1 MVNDN
6 SARITRTH
14 NIFLAIITIASIGTS
29 VESYTQGWEFWVP
42 PLIIIGLVASWAIHV
57 IQYRQVKFRENFYL
71 FFSLMV
77 SFYHGVHDTSY
88 FDLIVI
94 SALIMVIATLLRRRS
109 FLFIFLAEFYALLAV
124 QTVRAAR
131 ADAIVFDSLT
141 ISRILLHCIA
151 EFCIYK
157 ALKEII
163 LNGEFDTAELAK
175 RNEERAIDKVDME
188 DFLVNI
194 SHELRTPVNVISGLS
209 SIIFKNEKRDD
220 VGSIMDAGLRL
231 SHHIEDIQDYSEIQ
245 RGDVLIE
252 EDAYSIASLVNDVV
266 ADYRESN
273 DRSDLDVIVDLD
285 PAVPSIMKGDRRRIT
300 KIIRHLLSNAIKFTR
315 RGGVLLKITAVRH
328 DLDVNLLIE
337 VIDTGIGM
345 TQSELEKI
353 SRGSYQGN
361 RKRNRNTGGIGLGLP
376 IVYGFVR
383 KMNGFVSFDSAKGK
397 GTTARV
403 SISQTVIDPT
413 PCMVV
418 KNSSDINVATLIN
431 PKKYSSAAV
440 WEFYKTMTVDSAEG
454 FHVNL
459 FFTPGQSELN
469 KVLEK
474 NDIEYLFTGEK
485 EYAEDPA
492 FFDKLSKTVTVAVLV
507 SDGFN
512 KRVSKRILLVPKP
525 IYGFPF
531 AKLLNGEASD
541 AEVSKHN
548 TRPALEGM
556 RALVVDDEPLNLV
569 VAEGLFGEYNM
580 TVETA
585 QSGAEAIRKYQN
597 NEYDVVFMDHMMPEM
612 DGVEAMKRIS
622 DIASQ
627 RGKSARVIA
636 LTANVVSG
644 AKEMF
649 LKEGFAGFIGKPIE
663 ISEFERVMKRVFPGR
678 ATDSSDRKGGDV

>member
-14 NIFLAIITIASIGTS
+14 NIFLAIMTIASVGTT

-42 PLIIIGLVASWAIHV
+42 PLIIIGLIASWSIHV
-57 IQYRQVKFRENFYL
+57 VQYRQVIFRENFYL
-71 FFSLMV
+71 FYSLMV

-94 SALIMVIATLLRRRS
+94 SALIMVIAALLRRKS
-109 FLFIFLAEFYALLAV
+109 FLLIFLAEFYALLLM
-124 QTVRAAR
+124 QTVQGAR
-131 ADAIVFDSLT
+131 AGRIVFDSLT
-141 ISRILLHCIA
+141 VSRILLHCIV
-151 EFCIYK
+151 ELCIYK
-157 ALKEII
+157 VLTEVIINSEI
-163 LNGEFDTAELAK
+163 DTAELVK
-175 RNEERAIDKVDME
+175 RNEERAVDKVDME

-194 SHELRTPVNVISGLS
+194 SHELRTPVNVINGLS

-231 SHHIEDIQDYSEIQ
+231 SHQLEDIQDYSEIQ
-245 RGDVLIE
+245 RGDVLID
-252 EDAYSIASLVNDVV
+252 EDTYSITSLVNDVV

-273 DRSDLDVIVDLD
+273 DRNDLDVIIDLD
-285 PAVPSIMKGDRRRIT
+285 PNVPAIMKGDRRRIT

-383 KMNGFVSFDSAKGK
+383 RMNGFVSFDSAKGK

-440 WEFYKTMTVDSAEG
+440 WEFYKTMTVDSAER

-459 FFTPGQSELN
+459 VFTPGQSELK

-474 NDIEYLFTGEK
+474 NEIEYLFTGEN
-485 EYAEDPA
+485 EYADDPA
-492 FFDKLSKTVTVAVLV
+492 FFDKLSKKVTVAVLV

-512 KRVSKRILLVPKP
+512 MKVSNRILLVPKP

-531 AKLLNGEASD
+531 AQLLNGEVSD
-541 AEVSKHN
+541 AESSVHN

-569 VAEGLFGEYNM
+569 VAEGLFGEYDM
-580 TVETA
+580 IVDKA
-585 QSGAEAIRKYQN
+585 QSGPEAIRKYQN

-622 DIASQ
+622 DIASH

-678 ATDSSDRKGGDV
+678 ATGSSDRKGGGV